1 MIESQKKLQ
10 EENQQY
16 FNFFQNIKTQFDEV
30 TSDIQKSNKILTSEI
45 IQMNNELKDLQKYFL
60 FLLLLF
66 FFKEIRRFIKRV

>member
-1 MIESQKKLQ
+1 MIESQKKLH

-45 IQMNNELKDLQKYFL
+45 LQMNNELKDLQKYFINYY
-60 FLLLLF
+60 FVGNM
-66 FFKEIRRFIKRV
+66 KIY